1 MLSRKEGGSTG
12 TCFDLVA
19 VLMHLSVTWLPVLG
33 HGALPWGLDMGTLR
47 PRGGT
52 PLSRSLQG
60 NQVFQSGIL
69 AASKSCSEGFSI

>member
-1 MLSRKEGGSTG
+1 MLSRKEGGSTR
-12 TCFDLVA
+12 TCFGLVA
-19 VLMHLSVTWLPVLG
+19 VLMHLSVTRLR